1 MTKTSGHKFNISWE
15 QQKLLRWNKKHFHHF
30 QRVSIELHKTFL
42 LEDESLTFVKTFAV
56 INGIKNISLVEKNEA
71 LNYNYNEDS
80 LNDHN

>member
-1 MTKTSGHKFNISWE
+1 M
-15 QQKLLRWNKKHFHHF
+15 
-30 QRVSIELHKTFL
+30 
-42 LEDESLTFVKTFAV
+42 EDESLTFVKTFAV